1 MRKRLIVLVTVV
13 VMLLSGATVAAIA
26 LPDACPSAFHRYS
39 ATTCISDATHIAPSS
54 GVRIPVAASAPD
66 RRMTL
71 RLEIVGFAML
81 VATGLVWAVLHRGRR
96 TSEPSPAVPLTT

>member
-1 MRKRLIVLVTVV
+1 MRKRMIILVTVA
-13 VMLLSGATVAAIA
+13 VMLPSGAAVAAIA
-26 LPDACPSAFHRYS
+26 LPDACRSSFHRSS
-39 ATTCISDATHIAPSS
+39 ATTCTSDATHIAPSS

-81 VATGLVWAVLHRGRR
+81 VATGLLWVVLHRRPA
-96 TSEPSPAVPLTT
+96 EPAPAATLTT

>member
-13 VMLLSGATVAAIA
+13 TMLLSGATVAAIA
-26 LPDACPSAFHRYS
+26 LPDACPSSFHRSS
-39 ATTCISDATHIAPSS
+39 ATTCTSDATHIAPSS

-71 RLEIVGFAML
+71 RFEIVGFALL
-81 VATGLVWAVLHRGRR
+81 VATGILLVVLHRRR
-96 TSEPSPAVPLTT
+96 AEPLPAATLTT

>member
-1 MRKRLIVLVTVV
+1 VRKRLIILVAAVT
-13 VMLLSGATVAAIA
+13 MLLSGATVAAIA
-26 LPDACPSAFHRYS
+26 LPDACPSSFHRS
-39 ATTCISDATHIAPSS
+39 GATTCTSDATHIAPSS

-81 VATGLVWAVLHRGRR
+81 VATGLLWVVLHRR
-96 TSEPSPAVPLTT
+96 PAKTAPAAALTT

>member
-81 VATGLVWAVLHRGRR
+81 VATGLLWAVLHRGRR
-96 TSEPSPAVPLTT
+96 TSEPGPAMPLTT